1 MGGTRTRALVA
12 LVCFSLAC
20 TGAPPQRPA
29 APAGGSAAT
38 TAPATNAPIAGAGAA
53 APAAQPAVVPPL
65 SPPVALKIGGQGL
78 IAELGIFDAIERG
91 YFREEGLEV
100 ELVPF
105 RATGEQTPPLATGE
119 LAYASFAL
127 DPSFFNAVA
136 RGIPLKVVGYNAIIN
151 PRNDSG
157 GWMVRQDLLDSG
169 RYKDPSDLRGM
180 HVTITARGTVNQIW
194 AERMLARGGL
204 TLDDVELSTL
214 LFPDMPAAFANKAID
229 AGFLVEPFVSVVLGQ
244 GTARIVLPTGEL
256 FFPATP
262 IQVVGMSPVF
272 AEQQPEAA
280 RRFLVAYL
288 RGQRDYYRT
297 FVLHEG
303 GREELDAVLM
313 KYTPIQD
320 PRLYPRMTTHDVD
333 PNGVMDPTVPNELQS
348 YYLKFGTQQ
357 QKVDLSQVI
366 DGSYADYAVSRL
378 GRMN

>member
-1 MGGTRTRALVA
+1 MGGTLSRAVLA

-20 TGAPPQRPA
+20 SGAPPQRPA

-38 TAPATNAPIAGAGAA
+38 SPPATEGSGAVAP

-65 SPPVALKIGGQGL
+65 SPPVAIKMGGQGL
-78 IAELGIFDAIERG
+78 IAELGIFNAIERG
-91 YFREEGLEV
+91 YFREEGIEV

-105 RATGEQTPPLATGE
+105 RATGEQTAPLSTGE
-119 LAYASFAL
+119 LSYASFAP

-136 RGIPLKVVGYNAIIN
+136 RGIALKVVGYNAIIN

-169 RYKDPSDLRGM
+169 RYKDPSDLKAM
-180 HVTITARGTVNQIW
+180 HLTITAWGSVNQIW
-194 AERMLARGGL
+194 ADRLLARAGL
-204 TLDDVELSTL
+204 TVDDAEVTTLS
-214 LFPDMPAAFANKAID
+214 FADMPAAFANKAID

-244 GTARIVLPTGEL
+244 GTARIVVPTGQL
-256 FFPATP
+256 FFPGTP

-297 FVLHEG
+297 FVLGEG
-303 GREELDAVLM
+303 DREEFYAVLK

-320 PRLYPRMTTHDVD
+320 SRLYPRMTTHDVD
-333 PNGVMDPTVPNELQS
+333 PNGVMDPTVPNELQT
-348 YYLKFGTQQ
+348 YFLKYGTQQ
-357 QKVDLSQVI
+357 QRVDLSQVI
-366 DGSYADYAVSRL
+366 DSSYAEYAVSRL
-378 GRMN
+378 GRMD